1 MQRLKS
7 VFPVNRRSRINP
19 MIRIA
24 LLVLFLASILLMAG
38 CYRPLF
44 EEKLPRHQYSEYDEA
59 RHGPQPTEDPDV
71 FGNPTPALQ
80 RRLDP

>member
-1 MQRLKS
+1 MQRSKS
-7 VFPVNRRSRINP
+7 VFLLGPGSRITA
-19 MIRIA
+19 MLRITLFL
-24 LLVLFLASILLMAG
+24 LLVALVLPMAG

-44 EEKLPRHQYSEYDEA
+44 EENLPRHQYTSYDEA